1 MKALHI
7 PLHCPVKLALRMQP
21 HNTAKG
27 VRCAI
32 KLYAQPV
39 KISTGFHSCQ
49 DPTSFEYGISG
60 LFEKYYGRRKQSD
73 LTIISDLLYGKYSNK
88 NVRN

>member
-1 MKALHI
+1 M
-7 PLHCPVKLALRMQP
+7 PLRPLKDVL
-21 HNTAKG
+21 TVVVDG
-27 VRCAI
+27 I

-88 NVRN
+88 NVRK